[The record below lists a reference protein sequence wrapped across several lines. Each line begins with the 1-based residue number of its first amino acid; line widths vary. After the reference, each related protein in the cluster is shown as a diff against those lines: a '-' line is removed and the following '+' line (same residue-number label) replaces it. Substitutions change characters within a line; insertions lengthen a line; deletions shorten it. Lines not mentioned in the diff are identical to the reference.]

1 MPPIDWRHVISFIF
15 LSISIVMPR
24 FCLWSWFG
32 TLVVGR
38 PHRLE
43 HGRLFRRMVAGVCGD
58 LLNTTSNR
66 QVRFILKIR
75 SWWADTVKWNLP
87 TIDLVSAYIINA
99 ADQQS
104 LVSVNI
110 FHHHHHH
117 ICWSYVIASVYSF
130 VYFGVALEFFFL
142 LAIERITFCVCVCIC
157 CWSFITMIMF
167 FFFRFLL
174 LPFFFFALFLHW
186 NNGGKR
192 CTQKEKK
199 TRGNGRAL
207 AAPCSLPRT
216 CKVELV
222 FYLPSSSLFL
232 FFFFSLFCRESFLF
246 LLHLEKRK
254 TLPIS
259 AL

>member
-15 LSISIVMPR
+15 LSISIVVPR

-75 SWWADTVKWNLP
+75 SWWADTVKWNPP
-87 TIDLVSAYIINA
+87 TIDLFSAYVINA

-110 FHHHHHH
+110 FHHHHHHH

-130 VYFGVALEFFFL
+130 VYFGVALEFFL
-142 LAIERITFCVCVCIC
+142 LAIERITFCVCIC

-167 FFFRFLL
+167 FFFRFRLL
-174 LPFFFFALFLHW
+174 FPFFFLCFISPLEQWRQTVHTE
-186 NNGGKR
+186 R
-192 CTQKEKK
+192 KENE
-199 TRGNGRAL
+199 RQRQSSG
-207 AAPCSLPRT
+207 CSLLT
-216 CKVELV
+216 CHEPVK
-222 FYLPSSSLFL
+222 
-232 FFFFSLFCRESFLF
+232 
-246 LLHLEKRK
+246 
-254 TLPIS
+254 
-259 AL
+259 